1 MTDPGSDAILARLLR
16 LHPRLIDLSLDRI
29 VALLGRLDHPQAHL
43 PPVVHVAGTN
53 GKGSTIAFLG
63 AMLEAAGR
71 RVHAYTSPHL
81 VRFHERIRLAGR
93 LIDEPALAA
102 LLAECEAANAG
113 APITFFEI
121 TTAAAFLAFARTPAD
136 VLLLETGLGGRLDA
150 TNVID
155 RPALTVI
162 TPVSI
167 DHTEFLGASL
177 GAIAFEKAGILK
189 PGVGAVIA
197 PQAPEAADV
206 IEARAAA
213 IGTPLSRHGAEW
225 SYAATEHGFVYRRAE
240 GARDF
245 PAPALPG
252 PCQVENAAVAIACLD
267 RLSALR
273 AGRRAIEDGLRTAA
287 WPGRLQRLRRGPLVE
302 RLPREDGWEIWLDG
316 GHNPGAAAML
326 ARMAAGWTDR
336 PLHLV
341 LGLLETKDA
350 DGFVATLAAYAA
362 SARTVPITSSDAGR
376 SPISLAATGRAAGLD
391 AGPAAGPAEA
401 VAEIVS
407 MSKKPARILICG
419 SLYLVGEVLSTNA

>member
-1 MTDPGSDAILARLLR
+1 MCCCWR
-16 LHPRLIDLSLDRI
+16 
-29 VALLGRLDHPQAHL
+29 
-43 PPVVHVAGTN
+43 PVSA
-53 GKGSTIAFLG
+53 
-63 AMLEAAGR
+63 
-71 RVHAYTSPHL
+71 
-81 VRFHERIRLAGR
+81 
-93 LIDEPALAA
+93 
-102 LLAECEAANAG
+102 
-113 APITFFEI
+113 
-121 TTAAAFLAFARTPAD
+121 
-136 VLLLETGLGGRLDA
+136 GRLDA

-341 LGLLETKDA
+341 LGLLETKGRRRLRSHLSRLRGERAHGSDHIQ
-350 DGFVATLAAYAA
+350 
-362 SARTVPITSSDAGR
+362 RCRPITDLSRGHRPRGGARRRPRRGAGR
-376 SPISLAATGRAAGLD
+376 GRGRDRFDVEKASPNSYLRLALSGRRGVVDECLNAAGR
-391 AGPAAGPAEA
+391 
-401 VAEIVS
+401 V
-407 MSKKPARILICG
+407 RFYQG
-419 SLYLVGEVLSTNA
+419 SLTVTLVLHPSATQAALPRGR